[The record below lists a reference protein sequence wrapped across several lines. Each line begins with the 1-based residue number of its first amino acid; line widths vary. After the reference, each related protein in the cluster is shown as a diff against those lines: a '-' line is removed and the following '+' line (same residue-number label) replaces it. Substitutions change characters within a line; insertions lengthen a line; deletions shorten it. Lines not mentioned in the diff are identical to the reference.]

1 MMCRSEEDF
10 SALNTNSRFRLMTF
24 NTELTLDQ
32 LNATT
37 GEIPLESDSS
47 ICTSGL
53 VLTPPPV
60 NNGRELPCL
69 LTSDE

>member
-1 MMCRSEEDF
+1 
-10 SALNTNSRFRLMTF
+10 MTY

-37 GEIPLESDSS
+37 GEIPLESDSN